1 MENMIAP
8 LPLPNNEEKPNAK
21 LSFTLN
27 EDGTWNKSVITTE
40 GHVMMEIRNI
50 VLFEQNNN
58 KEYFDD
64 WENQIKGF
72 LNCNIIEVERFI

>member
-1 MENMIAP
+1 MENIIAP
-8 LPLPNNEEKPNAK
+8 LPLPNNQENPDAK

-27 EDGTWNKSVITTE
+27 DDGTWNKSVITTE
-40 GHVMMEIRNI
+40 GHVMMETRNI

-72 LNCNIIEVERFI
+72 FNCNIIEVERFI